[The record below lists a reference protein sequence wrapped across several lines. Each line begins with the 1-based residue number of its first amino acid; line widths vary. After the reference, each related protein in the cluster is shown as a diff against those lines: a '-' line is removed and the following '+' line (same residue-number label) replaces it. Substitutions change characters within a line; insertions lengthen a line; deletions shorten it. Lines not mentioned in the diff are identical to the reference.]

1 MAFIYNIKNKVL
13 TECHNK
19 DVIKICKKDPLHYL
33 VDEKE
38 GSIRKSISS
47 LELKEDDKCNEV
59 KKIPLS
65 KMKLDDLKSLAIE
78 LGLDDEGLNC
88 DELRKI
94 IKDAQEGK

>member
-1 MAFIYNIKNKVL
+1 MAFIYNIENKVL

-38 GSIRKSISS
+38 GEIRKSISS

-59 KKIPLS
+59 KLPLS

-78 LGLDDEGLNC
+78 LGLDVEGLNC

-94 IKDAQEGK
+94 IKDAQERK